1 MHLKIMKMT
10 DSKHFNLF
18 SYRSQITVNV
28 CKFIQHNSE
37 EIQQRG
43 ASTGRERSAPFGKE
57 MRKKLQ
63 HMRKPNSTNHQITI
77 RRSCYTDW

>member
-1 MHLKIMKMT
+1 MHLKIMKKA

-18 SYRSQITVNV
+18 SYRSQITVNE

-63 HMRKPNSTNHQITI
+63 HMRKPKLYKPSNHN
-77 RRSCYTDW
+77 